1 MPRTKEEMIVIL
13 DQRQTSRFSRT
24 LTFKDIISDY
34 EDFMDLWEIYK
45 IDEINTMDRENNDS
59 KIIFN
64 TLYNYFCNSSTI
76 YATYDAFLRHFYKDI
91 YNYADYF
98 SDRNNF
104 LNALKSMDLAKI
116 NRLYQSVSNSAENNN
131 ALTQDPL
138 SDIINFI
145 SSQSVNY
152 MDGNEFDS
160 FLKKIKTLKTNY
172 IEELINVFR
181 KHFVFVYDDPICL
194 FNVNEGRLS

>member
-1 MPRTKEEMIVIL
+1 MLAIL

-24 LTFKDIISDY
+24 LTFKDIISNYD
-34 EDFMDLWEIYK
+34 DFMDLWDIYK
-45 IDEINTMDRENNDS
+45 IDEINTMNRNNNDS

-64 TLYNYFCNSSTI
+64 ALYNYFCNSSTN
-76 YATYDAFLRHFYKDI
+76 YTTYDAFLRNFYKDI

-104 LNALKSMDLAKI
+104 LDAIKSMDLAKI

-138 SDIINFI
+138 NDIIKFI

-160 FLKKIKTLKTNY
+160 FVKKLKTLKTNY
-172 IEELINVFR
+172 IEELINVFK
-181 KHFVFVYDDPICL
+181 KHFVFVYDDPYCL
-194 FNVNEGRLS
+194 YHIWEGGPEDVI

>member
-1 MPRTKEEMIVIL
+1 MLEIL
-13 DQRQTSRFSRT
+13 DHRQTSLFSRT

-34 EDFMDLWEIYK
+34 EDFMDLWDIYK
-45 IDEINTMDRENNDS
+45 IDNINSMNRENNDS

-76 YATYDAFLRHFYKDI
+76 YSTYDAFLRHFYKDI

-104 LNALKSMDLAKI
+104 LNAIKSMDLAKI

-138 SDIINFI
+138 SDIIKFI
-145 SSQSVNY
+145 SSQSVSY

-160 FLKKIKTLKTNY
+160 FVKKLKTLKTNY

-181 KHFVFVYDDPICL
+181 KHFVFIYDDPICL
-194 FNVNEGRLS
+194 YNLSEGRLS

>member
-1 MPRTKEEMIVIL
+1 MITIL
-13 DQRQTSRFSRT
+13 DQRQTSLFSRT
-24 LTFKDIISDY
+24 LTFKDIISNYD
-34 EDFMDLWEIYK
+34 DFMDLWDIYK
-45 IDEINTMDRENNDS
+45 IDDISTMDRTNNDS

-64 TLYNYFCNSSTI
+64 ALYNYFCNSSTI
-76 YATYDAFLRHFYKDI
+76 YSTYDAFLRHFYKDI

-104 LNALKSMDLAKI
+104 LNAIKSMDLAKI

-138 SDIINFI
+138 NDIIKYI

-160 FLKKIKTLKTNY
+160 FLKKLKTLKTNY
-172 IEELINVFR
+172 IEELISVFR
-181 KHFVFVYDDPICL
+181 KHFVFIYDDPICL
-194 FNVNEGRLS
+194 YNLNEGRLS

>member
-1 MPRTKEEMIVIL
+1 MIAIL
-13 DQRQTSRFSRT
+13 DHRQTSSFSRT
-24 LTFKDIISDY
+24 LTLKDIISDY
-34 EDFMDLWEIYK
+34 EDFMDLWDIYK

-64 TLYNYFCNSSTI
+64 ALYNYFCNSSTI

-98 SDRNNF
+98 SDRNNL
-104 LNALKSMDLAKI
+104 LNAIKSMDLAKI

-138 SDIINFI
+138 SDIIKFI

-160 FLKKIKTLKTNY
+160 FLKKLKSLKTNY

-181 KHFVFVYDDPICL
+181 KHFVYVYDNPYYLYSKGGNRDAI
-194 FNVNEGRLS
+194 

>member
-1 MPRTKEEMIVIL
+1 MIAIL
-13 DQRQTSRFSRT
+13 DQRQTSPFSRT

-45 IDEINTMDRENNDS
+45 IDDINTMDRSNNDS

-64 TLYNYFCNSSTI
+64 ALYNYFCNSSTI
-76 YATYDAFLRHFYKDI
+76 YSTYDAFLRHFYKDI

-104 LNALKSMDLAKI
+104 LNAIKSMDLAKI

-138 SDIINFI
+138 NDIIKYI

-160 FLKKIKTLKTNY
+160 FVKKLKTLKTNY
-172 IEELINVFR
+172 IDELINLFR
-181 KHFVFVYDDPICL
+181 KHFVYVYDNPYY
-194 FNVNEGRLS
+194 FYYVGEGGQDYVI

>member
-1 MPRTKEEMIVIL
+1 MIEIL
-13 DQRQTSRFSRT
+13 EHRQTSLFSRT
-24 LTFKDIISDY
+24 LTFKDIISNYD
-34 EDFMDLWEIYK
+34 DFMDLWDIYK
-45 IDEINTMDRENNDS
+45 IDEIKTMDRENNES
-59 KIIFN
+59 KIIYN
-64 TLYNYFCNSSTI
+64 TLYNYFANSSTI
-76 YATYDAFLRHFYKDI
+76 YSTYDAFLRYFYKDI

-104 LNALKSMDLAKI
+104 LNAIKSMDLAKI

-138 SDIINFI
+138 NDIIKFI

-160 FLKKIKTLKTNY
+160 FVKKLKTLKTNY

-194 FNVNEGRLS
+194 YNICEERM

>member
-1 MPRTKEEMIVIL
+1 MIEIL
-13 DQRQTSRFSRT
+13 EHRQTSLFSRT

-34 EDFMDLWEIYK
+34 EDFMDLWGIYK
-45 IDEINTMDRENNDS
+45 IDDINTMDRENNDS

-64 TLYNYFCNSSTI
+64 ALYNYFCNTSTI
-76 YATYDAFLRHFYKDI
+76 YSTYDAFLRHFYKDI

-104 LNALKSMDLAKI
+104 LNAIKSMDLAKI

-138 SDIINFI
+138 SDIIKFI
-145 SSQSVNY
+145 SSQTVSY

-160 FLKKIKTLKTNY
+160 FVKKLKTLKTNY

-194 FNVNEGRLS
+194 YNMWEERLK

>member
-1 MPRTKEEMIVIL
+1 MEEMEKIL
-13 DQRQTSRFSRT
+13 DQRQTSLFSRT
-24 LTFKDIISDY
+24 LTFKDIISNY

-45 IDEINTMDRENNDS
+45 IDDIKTMDRENNNS
-59 KIIFN
+59 KIIYN

-76 YATYDAFLRHFYKDI
+76 YSTYDAFLRNFYKDI
-91 YNYADYF
+91 YNYADYY

-104 LNALKSMDLAKI
+104 LNDIKSMDLAKI

-131 ALTQDPL
+131 ALTQNPL

-145 SSQSVNY
+145 SSQNVNY

-160 FLKKIKTLKTNY
+160 FLKKLKTLKTNY

-181 KHFVFVYDDPICL
+181 KHFVFIYDDPYCFYQIW
-194 FNVNEGRLS
+194 EGGPEDVI

>member
-1 MPRTKEEMIVIL
+1 
-13 DQRQTSRFSRT
+13 
-24 LTFKDIISDY
+24 
-34 EDFMDLWEIYK
+34 MDLWDIYK
-45 IDEINTMDRENNDS
+45 IDDITTMDRENNDS

-64 TLYNYFCNSSTI
+64 ALYNYFCNSSTI
-76 YATYDAFLRHFYKDI
+76 YSTYDGFLRHFYKDI

-104 LNALKSMDLAKI
+104 LNAIKSMDLAKI

-138 SDIINFI
+138 NDIIKYI

-160 FLKKIKTLKTNY
+160 FLKKLKSLKTNY

-194 FNVNEGRLS
+194 YNLNEGRLS

>member
-1 MPRTKEEMIVIL
+1 
-13 DQRQTSRFSRT
+13 
-24 LTFKDIISDY
+24 
-34 EDFMDLWEIYK
+34 MDLWDIYK
-45 IDEINTMDRENNDS
+45 IDEIKTMDRENNES
-59 KIIFN
+59 KIIYN
-64 TLYNYFCNSSTI
+64 TLYNYFANSSTI
-76 YATYDAFLRHFYKDI
+76 YSTYDAFLRYFYKDI

-104 LNALKSMDLAKI
+104 LNAIKSMDLAKI

-138 SDIINFI
+138 NDIIKFI

-160 FLKKIKTLKTNY
+160 FVKKLKTLKTNY

-194 FNVNEGRLS
+194 YNICEERM

>member
-1 MPRTKEEMIVIL
+1 MIAIL
-13 DQRQTSRFSRT
+13 DQRQTSLFSRT
-24 LTFKDIISDY
+24 LTFKDIISNY

-45 IDEINTMDRENNDS
+45 IDEINTMNRENNDS

-64 TLYNYFCNSSTI
+64 ALYNYFCNSSTV
-76 YATYDAFLRHFYKDI
+76 YTTYDAFLRHFYKDI

-104 LNALKSMDLAKI
+104 LNALKTMDLAKI

-138 SDIINFI
+138 NDIIKFI

-160 FLKKIKTLKTNY
+160 FLKKLKSLKTNY

-181 KHFVFVYDDPICL
+181 KHFIFIYDDPICL
-194 FNVNEGRLS
+194 YNLNEGRLT